1 VAQDQL
7 LDRMDAQ
14 YWRPRFRVLDALW
27 ADSVVPWVA
36 IGDLDPFMT
45 YGVIATGDKSTP
57 QPGGELLRIDPSA
70 LRNGTIDLAACVRV
84 RVGSVWDMPRTR
96 VRAGDLL
103 FVRSGVASLGRT
115 AVFDAPAAA
124 VVGCFVDIVRQDKL
138 CPHYLCAFLHS
149 RIARLQIDRTKSGVG
164 TVNLNFD
171 EIRSLRLLLLP
182 QPEQREVS
190 ALWRAGDPDS
200 RRQAVAAF
208 DQLLP
213 GDEP

>member
-1 VAQDQL
+1 
-7 LDRMDAQ
+7 MDARF
-14 YWRPRFRVLDALW
+14 WHPSFRVLDALW

-45 YGVIATGDKSTP
+45 YGVIATGAKSVP
-57 QPGGELLRIDPSA
+57 RPGGGLCRIDPSA
-70 LRNGTIDLAACVRV
+70 LRDGTIDLGACVRV
-84 RVGSVWDMPRTR
+84 QVGSVWDLPRTR

-103 FVRSGVASLGRT
+103 FVRSGVASLGRA
-115 AVFDAPAAA
+115 AVFDASAAA

-149 RIARLQIDRTKSGVG
+149 RIARLQIDRAKSGVG

-171 EIRSLRLLLLP
+171 EIRSLKLLLP
-182 QPEQREVS
+182 QPKQRDVS
-190 ALWRAGDPDS
+190 ALWRAGDRAS
-200 RRQAVAAF
+200 RGQAVAAF

-213 GDEP
+213 GGVP